1 MITAPVSAPCAAKP
15 VSAAMDWP
23 SRLIDIAVDNPSAV
37 VALAG
42 LAFTILFFWLG
53 SRRNRMEA
61 TFDALELLQDKDSRN
76 ARFNLQT
83 LLAKAA
89 ADPEGFRALTPEERA
104 DISSIALQ
112 FGFIGT
118 LIRQRRVFSSIIF
131 EAFASSIVLNHHRL
145 RGYADWRKSI
155 RPVTHGSLWNA
166 FDELEGRAR
175 RFILIRSEPFG
186 LSRLLVWLRL
196 STPPEHSF
204 EALKRE
210 ALWAQEAIRP
220 EVPSPEPHKIT
231 NKLAPEPPKS
241 G

>member
-1 MITAPVSAPCAAKP
+1 MPNKLSYAPCAAKP
-15 VSAAMDWP
+15 VSTAVAWP
-23 SRLIDIAVDNPSAV
+23 SRLIDIAADNPSAV

-42 LAFTILFFWLG
+42 LSVTILFFWLG

-83 LLAKAA
+83 LLAKAET
-89 ADPEGFRALTPEERA
+89 DPAGFRALTPEERA

-145 RGYADWRKSI
+145 RGYADWRKTI
-155 RPVTHGSLWNA
+155 RPLADGSLWNA

-175 RFILIRSEPFG
+175 RFILIRSQPFG

-196 STPPEHSF
+196 SKPPEHEL

-210 ALWAQEAIRP
+210 AGWARAATRP
-220 EVPSPEPHKIT
+220 E
-231 NKLAPEPPKS
+231 APPP
-241 G
+241 